1 MEELE
6 SNLWIWWDWFE

>member
-6 SNLWIWWDWFE
+6 SMTLTN

>member
-6 SNLWIWWDWFE
+6 SH

>member
-6 SNLWIWWDWFE
+6 SQVILSRTIR